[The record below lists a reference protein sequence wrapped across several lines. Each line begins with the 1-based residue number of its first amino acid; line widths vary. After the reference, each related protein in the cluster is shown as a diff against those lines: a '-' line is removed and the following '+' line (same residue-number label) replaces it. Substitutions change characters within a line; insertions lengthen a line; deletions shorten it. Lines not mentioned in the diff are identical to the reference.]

1 MPRNQRRTDSVVV
14 IGLGRFGSA
23 VALELMQQGTEVL
36 GIDGDARQVESLSG
50 RLTQVVTADS
60 TNEDALRQLAVPE
73 FDRAVLGIGSHIE
86 SSILTASLLLG
97 FGLANIWA
105 KAISQPHARI
115 LTQLGVHHV
124 VLPENDMG
132 RRVAHLV
139 GGRMLEYVEF
149 DPNFAMAKTNPPE
162 RLLGRSLAET
172 GVRRAHGI
180 TVVAIKKPQRDFTY
194 ATPDTVLDPE
204 DVIVVSGTTGEVE
217 RFSQL
222 T

>member
-1 MPRNQRRTDSVVV
+1 MARNQRRTDSVVV

-36 GIDGDARQVESLSG
+36 GIDGDARQIESLSG
-50 RLTQVVTADS
+50 ELTQVVTADS

-73 FDRAVLGIGSHIE
+73 FDRAVVGIGSHIE

-97 FGLANIWA
+97 FGIANIWA
-105 KAISQPHARI
+105 KAITQPHARI

-149 DPNFAMAKTNPPE
+149 DANFAMAKTNPPE

-172 GVRRAHGI
+172 GVRREHGI